1 MLSQFRSL
9 NSDEA
14 FFESANSRVHFGAL
28 TAHDYCNF
36 CRLRNGCNCKKRA
49 RFLLPIQWSLV
60 VTGLGFTSFFT
71 RRFSCLQA
79 AALRWSIPIYCFVQL
94 NKCSFCNFLTVQK
107 GKQNIQVSNSG
118 HLVIPIITLYAL
130 NIRTY
135 CNVLQCNF
143 LIEWAVCKYVAEK
156 ILNIDKWLNR
166 YWIWLLQL
174 LFVAKLIQLQ
184 QRARFLLSI

>member
-36 CRLRNGCNCKKRA
+36 CRLQNGCNCKKRA

-71 RRFSCLQA
+71 RRLA
-79 AALRWSIPIYCFVQL
+79 VYKLLRCAEVYQFIVLYCKT
-94 NKCSFCNFLTVQK
+94 NATFCNVLTVQK
-107 GKQNIQVSNSG
+107 GKQNTEVSKSG
-118 HLVIPIITLYAL
+118 HLVLIITLYAL
-130 NIRTY
+130 KISENILM
-135 CNVLQCNF
+135 CF
-143 LIEWAVCKYVAEK
+143 
-156 ILNIDKWLNR
+156 
-166 YWIWLLQL
+166 
-174 LFVAKLIQLQ
+174 
-184 QRARFLLSI
+184 SITFS